1 MGLGNNSK
9 DHLIGDDGVYKTS
22 KSTHITVFVV
32 FCRIL
37 TAVMIVLGL
46 VALVVGNM

>member
-1 MGLGNNSK
+1 MAENNEPNS
-9 DHLIGDDGVYKTS
+9 HLIDDGGVYTNVKIRQTF
-22 KSTHITVFVV
+22 VFVT

-37 TAVMIVLGL
+37 TAVLIILGL